1 MRHAYSKTL
10 KSFETESGKKGQ
22 FYSLPALAKQFP
34 EIKRLPVSIR
44 IVLES
49 VLRNCDGNKITEEHV
64 AQLARWKPRAE
75 RSDEIPFVVSR
86 VVLQDFTGVPLL
98 ADLAAMR
105 SVAAKLGKKPKAI
118 EPLVPVDLVVDH
130 SIMVDYFGTKKALDL
145 NMKLEFQRN
154 QERYQFMKWGMQ
166 AFDTFGVVPPGFGIV
181 HQVNLEYLARGVHKT
196 KDGVYYPDTLV
207 GTDSH
212 TTMINGIGVVAWG
225 VGGIE
230 AEAAMLGQPVYFLTP
245 DVVGFELTGQ
255 LREGVTATDL
265 VLTVTEILRKEKVV
279 GKFVEFFGEGTRTLA
294 LPDRATIGNMAPEY
308 GATMGFFPVDE
319 KTIEYFKGTGRTKN
333 EIQAFEAYFKAQ
345 KLFGVPKAGEID
357 YSHVVT
363 LDLGTVAPS
372 LAGPKRPQDRIEIG
386 HVAGKFGEL
395 FSAPAADNGFNQ
407 APEKLQKRYLVQV
420 GGMEAL
426 PPDAKVLP
434 AGAPRNVIE
443 MDANKPRLAQAQ
455 ASDVAADAR
464 TQAGEGASFD
474 IGNGD
479 VLIAAITSCTNTSNP
494 SVMLAAGLLA
504 KKAVE
509 AGLKVKPHIKT
520 SLAPGSRL
528 VTRYLTEAGLLP
540 YLEKLGFAIAGYG
553 CTTCIG
559 NAGDLTPEI
568 NASILQNNLV
578 CSAVLSGNRNFEAR
592 IHPNIKANF
601 LASPP
606 LVVAYAIAGTVCK
619 DLMTEPV
626 GKGKKG
632 RDIYLGDIW
641 PSSEEVHALLKYAM
655 NGKAFRS
662 NYEQVASEPGKLWGK
677 IHGVTG
683 ATYTWPEST
692 YIAEPPFFENFAL
705 ELKAPSAD
713 AEKAAGQKESKSDA
727 VPNAVPNAVYGARIM
742 ALFGDSITTDHI
754 SPAGSI
760 KDSSPAGK
768 WLLEHGVHKADF
780 NSYGSRRGNHEV
792 MMRGTFAN
800 VRIKN
805 LMIPAGADG
814 SREEGGVTLYRDDHG
829 KTEKLP
835 IYDAAMKYQ
844 AAGRATVVLAGEE
857 YGTGSSRDWAAKG
870 TQLLG
875 IKAVVARSFERIH
888 RSNLVGMGVLPLQFK
903 GNDSWETLSLTGDEF
918 IDVIPAADLAPQSDA
933 QLIITRADGSKKSL
947 TVKLRIDTPIEVDY
961 YRHGGILPYVLRQL
975 LS

>member
-1 MRHAYSKTL
+1 MSHAFAKTL
-10 KSFETESGKKGQ
+10 KSFELAEGKKAK

-64 AQLARWKPRAE
+64 AQLARWQPKAVRV
-75 RSDEIPFVVSR
+75 DEIPFVVAR

-105 SVAAKLGKKPKAI
+105 STAAKLGKKPKSI

-181 HQVNLEYLARGVHKT
+181 HQVNLEYLARGVHKARSG
-196 KDGVYYPDTLV
+196 KGEAVYYPDTLV

-265 VLTVTEILRKEKVV
+265 VLTVTELLRKEKVV
-279 GKFVEFFGEGTRTLA
+279 GKFVEFFGEGTRSLS

-319 KTIEYFKGTGRTKN
+319 KTIEYFKGTGRTKS

-345 KLFGVPKAGEID
+345 QLFGVPKAGDID
-357 YSHVVT
+357 YSQVVK

-386 HVAGKFGEL
+386 DVARKFTEL
-395 FSAPAADNGFNQ
+395 FTASAAVNGFNQ
-407 APEKLQKRYLVQV
+407 PPQKLDQRYRVGCGEGEQATDAP
-420 GGMEAL
+420 
-426 PPDAKVLP
+426 PPK
-434 AGAPRNVIE
+434 AGAERAVVE
-443 MDANKPRLAQAQ
+443 MVGNRPTLETAHDDATAKSVCDLPG
-455 ASDVAADAR
+455 SDEPVLHV
-464 TQAGEGASFD
+464 
-474 IGNGD
+474 GNGD

-504 KKAVE
+504 KKAVQ
-509 AGLKVKPHIKT
+509 AGLKVQPHIKT

-540 YLEKLGFAIAGYG
+540 YLEKLGFALAGYG

-559 NAGDLTPEI
+559 NAGDLTPELNDVI
-568 NASILQNNLV
+568 TRNELV
-578 CSAVLSGNRNFEAR
+578 CAAVLSGNRNFEAR

-606 LVVAYAIAGTVCK
+606 LVVAYAIAGTVRK

-626 GKGKKG
+626 GRGKGGKEV
-632 RDIYLGDIW
+632 YLGDIW
-641 PSSEEVHALLKYAM
+641 PSSEEIQDLLKFAM

-662 NYEQVASEPGKLWGK
+662 NYEQVASEPGKLWEK
-677 IHGVTG
+677 IQGVTG
-683 ATYTWPEST
+683 STYTWPEST
-692 YIAEPPFFENFAL
+692 YIAEPPFFADFAL
-705 ELKAPSAD
+705 ELKAPPATTDRTSNPSA
-713 AEKAAGQKESKSDA
+713 
-727 VPNAVPNAVYGARIM
+727 VHGARIM

-760 KDSSPAGK
+760 KESSPAGK
-768 WLLEHGVHKADF
+768 WLLEHGVQKADF

-805 LMIPAGADG
+805 LMIPARADG
-814 SREEGGVTLYRDDHG
+814 SREEGGITLYRDDNG
-829 KTEKLP
+829 RAEKMA

-903 GNDSWETLSLTGDEF
+903 GNDSWQSLDLTGEEF

-933 QLIITRADGSKKSL
+933 QLVITRADGSKKTV

-975 LS
+975 LA